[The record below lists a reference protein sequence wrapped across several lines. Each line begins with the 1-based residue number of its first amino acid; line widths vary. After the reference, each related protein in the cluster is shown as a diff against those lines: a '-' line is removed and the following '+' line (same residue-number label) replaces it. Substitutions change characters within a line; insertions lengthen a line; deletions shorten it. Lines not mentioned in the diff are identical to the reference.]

1 MDLGRSRTK
10 GVRQVETDRLRRT
23 GANTTRSDEAIR
35 SGSGRLKL
43 RDWRRAHAKGRQ
55 RDPTPSGLFLQD
67 DERCAEELRCLQS
80 RAPRTAGNVQ
90 TLEGLLAWRGTPS
103 KSSHGSRQ
111 SIVLEES
118 RRSQ

>member
-1 MDLGRSRTK
+1 MDLGKSRTRS
-10 GVRQVETDRLRRT
+10 VRQVETDRLRRT
-23 GANTTRSDEAIR
+23 GANTARSDEAIR

-55 RDPTPSGLFLQD
+55 RNPTPSGLFLKN

-90 TLEGLLAWRGTPS
+90 TLEGLFAWRSASS
-103 KSSHGSRQ
+103 KGPHRSRQ

-118 RRSQ
+118 RRPQ